1 MAEDRHIRI
10 NTREDAKQRRAIHI
24 KLVIPMHLGLVLAY
38 LSFYLSNALSLS
50 GPKCQL
56 RERSQRVARYAES
69 RPLPGSGCQ
78 RATAI
83 MELVRCNVYC
93 IPIMELVR
101 CNRWSTLSTAP
112 PYIVFLYM
120 ARHCA
125 TCASCATGTPASL
138 ARQASVT
145 QLGAALSR
153 CSSLG
158 CIEPVYQY
166 AGPARR
172 KEVGGREEAGRL
184 G

>member
-38 LSFYLSNALSLS
+38 LSFYLFNALSLS

-83 MELVRCNVYC
+83 MELVK
-93 IPIMELVR
+93 
-101 CNRWSTLSTAP
+101 CNRCSTAP

-158 CIEPVYQY
+158 CIEPV
-166 AGPARR
+166 
-172 KEVGGREEAGRL
+172 
-184 G
+184 

>member
-83 MELVRCNVYC
+83 MELVK
-93 IPIMELVR
+93 
-101 CNRWSTLSTAP
+101 CNRCSTAP

-153 CSSLG
+153 CASLG
-158 CIEPVYQY
+158 CVEPVYQY

-172 KEVGGREEAGRL
+172 EGVGRAGGGREVGVGGRGWEEG
-184 G
+184 GKKN